1 MTMSPSSSASIA
13 STPESA
19 RQSGPA
25 PRPDPTRPSGRSSR
39 HEVGFWLIAAA
50 FLTAMAFST
59 VPAPLYPIYQRRD
72 GFSTFTI
79 TIIFAVY
86 ALGVIVSLL
95 LAGHISDW
103 VGRKRILLPA
113 LALEI
118 VAAVLFLT
126 WPALP
131 GLIVA
136 RLVTGLGVGMITATA
151 TAHLAELHVASRP
164 EAGRGRFEVVSTA
177 VNIGGLGVGTLIA
190 GALAQFVT
198 GPLRTPYIVFIILLL
213 LSMLAVAA
221 APETTV
227 APEHRPT
234 YHPQRIRVV
243 PGERIGY
250 VAATGAAFTAFSV
263 LGVFTSVAPGFV
275 AGTLHHPARLLAG
288 TIVFVVFGASALA
301 QTATNR
307 MTLTQRSAS
316 GLLGEALGLVVLAFG
331 VHDANLAA
339 FLIGGAIAG
348 AGAGVLFKS
357 AIGTIVAMS
366 APNVRGEALA
376 GLFLIGYIGLALPA
390 LGLGIAS
397 RYLSE
402 VTAMLWFTAILLVLL
417 ALVGGLTRAARHSA
431 RQPIRPAP
439 GAP

>member
-1 MTMSPSSSASIA
+1 MTVSPSSPISIG
-13 STPESA
+13 STPA
-19 RQSGPA
+19 
-25 PRPDPTRPSGRSSR
+25 PDPARATAR

-50 FLTAMAFST
+50 FLAAMAFST

-86 ALGVIVSLL
+86 AVGVIVSLL

-113 LALEI
+113 LGLE
-118 VAAVLFLT
+118 VLAAILFLV

-151 TAHLAELHVASRP
+151 TAQLAELHAASRP

-198 GPLRTPYIVFIILLL
+198 APLRTPYLVFIVLLL
-213 LSMLAVAA
+213 LSMAAVAS

-227 APEHRPT
+227 APERRPA
-234 YHPQRIRVV
+234 YRPQRIRVV

-250 VAATGAAFTAFSV
+250 LAATGAAFTAFSV

-275 AGTLHHPARLLAG
+275 AGTLHHPGRLLAG

-307 MTLTQRSAS
+307 TTLTQRSAI

-366 APNVRGEALA
+366 APSVRGEALA
-376 GLFLIGYIGLALPA
+376 GLFLIGYVGLALPA

-397 RYLSE
+397 RYISE

-417 ALVGGLTRAARHSA
+417 GVVGGLTRAAR
-431 RQPIRPAP
+431 QPRR
-439 GAP
+439 